1 MPHSPGHLLQAV
13 HPGFWGESG
22 KGKQTVVSFPGWL
35 GRKPESVPCDGGR
48 MNAELCLSTGREP
61 RTGAEKDRRGTEQ
74 EDRHEEK
81 RKRNDMA
88 VCLCL

>member
-1 MPHSPGHLLQAV
+1 MCHV
-13 HPGFWGESG
+13 TE
-22 KGKQTVVSFPGWL
+22 
-35 GRKPESVPCDGGR
+35 GGR
-48 MNAELCLSTGREP
+48 MNAELCLSTGHEP

-81 RKRNDMA
+81 RKGNDMA